1 MSTIKKLD
9 IGVSNFGNLIVVKK
23 YLCTVIGVDN
33 FSVAFLPI
41 ALINNGGVHSLF
53 DLTHW
58 SGVVEDFLSIRAGWS
73 DHPAQC
79 ASY

>member
-1 MSTIKKLD
+1 MSTIKELD
-9 IGVSNFGNLIVVKK
+9 IGVSNFGNFVAVKEHFSAVFIFNN
-23 YLCTVIGVDN
+23 C
-33 FSVAFLPI
+33 SVAFLPVN
-41 ALINNGGVHSLF
+41 LTDNGSIHPLF

-58 SGVVEDFLSIRAGWS
+58 SGVVEDFLSVRAGWS